1 MTASRFRPAALA
13 AERLGDSSMFCYLHD
28 VSLKWHEA
36 DEPTDPAKKG
46 SRSPRLLVAS
56 TPLLAR
62 LSTGLVLALACAGC
76 LMGKGSAAEKTRP
89 AESVRFSG
97 MADASAGLAVGTNY
111 FLAASDEDNTIRLY
125 RRDSGGPPVKGF
137 DLDAQ
142 LPVSGK
148 VSEMD
153 LEGAARI
160 GSRAFWI
167 GSHGRNREG
176 KIRENRRLLFATEI
190 RSSEDLVG
198 LEVVGRPY
206 RDLLE
211 DLERDKRFASFQ
223 LLRASRLEPKEKG
236 ALNIEGLAQTEG
248 EGLLIGFRN
257 PIPGKKA
264 LLIPL
269 RNPNQVIL
277 GKAAQFGDPI
287 LLDLDDR
294 GIRDIAFCEGRYL
307 ILAGSYHGG
316 GKFGLYEWKGG
327 GSTPKLMA
335 SHGFKHFT
343 PEAIVVY
350 PDFGLSK
357 VQILSDDGNLK
368 VLGQRNKDMRDP
380 SQRTFRGFWLRLE
393 SP

>member
-1 MTASRFRPAALA
+1 
-13 AERLGDSSMFCYLHD
+13 
-28 VSLKWHEA
+28 
-36 DEPTDPAKKG
+36 
-46 SRSPRLLVAS
+46 
-56 TPLLAR
+56 
-62 LSTGLVLALACAGC
+62 
-76 LMGKGSAAEKTRP
+76 MGKGSAAEKTRP